1 MSTSKRSRYSPFL
14 KQCFVTASVGSNIIG
29 HGCVIGYPAILLP
42 QLQLANSEFKLDAVS
57 ASWIASILG
66 ITQLV
71 GSFISPPIMERYG
84 RKMAHYAATIP
95 NLIGWF
101 IVPMSTNF
109 GVLFAAR
116 ILQGLSIGMLSP
128 LRSVLIGEYASPKN
142 RGAFLT
148 TVSLSQSFGIF
159 FVHLIGSFLS
169 WQQTALVCVF
179 FPFVS
184 LVMTIY
190 SPESPSWLVTKGRH
204 EDCRKVF
211 HWLRGDDEDEELE
224 EMIHGRILFEKARI
238 SESYGRK
245 TNKIQDMISTIRK
258 KEFYKPIILMMHAHV
273 LVNFAGGTTMSAY
286 STLIIGM
293 VMGPE
298 VNAQFWMIFLGAQRF
313 ISNALAVFAINKF
326 KRRTMMF
333 ATGGLSIF
341 IQFALAAYVYF
352 KQQGTLPYDALW
364 IPVLLINLKFFAVAT
379 GMLPLPNVIGGEVF
393 PLEYRSIGGTISLA
407 SFSATFFIVL
417 KTFTGLV
424 DSVGMHGTYMVYG
437 GIISYCMVV
446 IWILLPETKD
456 RTLQQIEDEFRGR
469 PLAPEEIEARQS
481 LQADPII
488 AYKRR
493 MSARRPSSPIPF

>member
-1 MSTSKRSRYSPFL
+1 MSTKRKSRFSPFW

-29 HGCVIGYPAILLP
+29 HGAVIGYPGILLP
-42 QLQLANSEFKLDAVS
+42 QLHLVDSAFKLDAAS

-71 GSFISPPIMERYG
+71 GSFISPPIMEKFG
-84 RKMAHYAATIP
+84 RRAAHFTATVP

-101 IVPMSTNF
+101 VITMATNF
-109 GVLFAAR
+109 EVLFAGR

-128 LRSVLIGEYASPKN
+128 LRSVLIGEYSSPKN

-159 FVHLIGSFLS
+159 FVHLVGSLLS
-169 WQQTALVCVF
+169 WQQAALICSF
-179 FPFVS
+179 FPFIS
-184 LVMTIY
+184 IIMTIY

-204 EDCRKVF
+204 DECRRVF
-211 HWLRGDDEDEELE
+211 RWLRGDDEEDELE
-224 EMIHGRILFEKARI
+224 EMIEGRLLYEKA
-238 SESYGRK
+238 
-245 TNKIQDMISTIRK
+245 MISASFNRKNNRIRKIITTIKK

-286 STLIIGM
+286 STMIIGV
-293 VMGPE
+293 VMGPQ
-298 VNAQFWMIFLGAQRF
+298 VNAHFWMIFLGAQRF
-313 ISNALAVFAINKF
+313 VSNTLAVFAINKF

-341 IQFALAAYVYF
+341 AQFALAAYVYF
-352 KQQGTLPYDALW
+352 KQQGTLPYDAVW
-364 IPVLLINLKFFAVAT
+364 IPILLINLKFFAVAT

-407 SFSATFFIVL
+407 SFSATFFLVL

-424 DSVGMHGTYMVYG
+424 ESVGMYGTYVVYG
-437 GIISYCMVV
+437 CIITYCMVV
-446 IWILLPETKD
+446 IWFLLPETKD

-469 PLAPEEIEARQS
+469 PLGPEEIEVRKS
-481 LQADPII
+481 LQADPIV
-488 AYKRR
+488 AYKRK
-493 MSARRPSSPIPF
+493 MSARRCSSLI

>member
-1 MSTSKRSRYSPFL
+1 MSLKPKSRAPFW

-42 QLQLANSEFKLDAVS
+42 QLLPRDSEFQLDPVA

-71 GSFISPPIMERYG
+71 GSFISPPIMERCG
-84 RKMAHYAATIP
+84 RRMAHFAATVP
-95 NLIGWF
+95 NLVGWF
-101 IVPMSTNF
+101 IITMAPNF
-109 GVLFAAR
+109 EILFAGR

-148 TVSLSQSFGIF
+148 TVSLAQSFGVF
-159 FVHLIGSFLS
+159 FVHLIGSLLS

-179 FPFVS
+179 FPFMS
-184 LVMTIY
+184 FVMTMY
-190 SPESPSWLVTKGRH
+190 SPETPSWLVTKGRH
-204 EDCRKVF
+204 EECRRVF
-211 HWLRGDDEDEELE
+211 HWLRGHDEDDELDD
-224 EMIHGRILFEKARI
+224 MIESRLLFEKAKI
-238 SESYGRK
+238 SASFGKKKNRLRRML
-245 TNKIQDMISTIRK
+245 TTIQK
-258 KEFYKPIILMMHAHV
+258 KEFYKPIILMLHAHV

-286 STLIIGM
+286 STLIIGV

-298 VNAQFWMIFLGAQRF
+298 VNAHFWMIFLGAQRF
-313 ISNALAVFAINKF
+313 ISNTLAVFAINKF

-341 IQFALAAYVYF
+341 TQFALAGYVYF

-364 IPVLLINLKFFAVAT
+364 IPILLINLKFFAVAT

-407 SFSATFFIVL
+407 SFSATFFLVL

-424 DSVGMHGTYMVYG
+424 DSVGMYGAYMVYG
-437 GIISYCMVV
+437 GIITYCMVV
-446 IWILLPETKD
+446 IWFLLPETKD
-456 RTLQQIEDEFRGR
+456 KTLQQIEDEFRGR
-469 PLAPEEIEARQS
+469 PLAPEEIEVRKS
-481 LQADPII
+481 LQADPIVT
-488 AYKRR
+488 YKRR
-493 MSARRPSSPIPF
+493 MSERRCSGPIPF